1 MLKLAPIALA
11 VALLSGCASDN
22 YKMYADTQKAIA
34 NANAMAEAARYQAL
48 AEIAKQGDTAAK
60 VAAVMSLNQGGAGA
74 QRPQQVINPPE
85 HWGDTAL
92 RWASLVLPVTTQFY
106 TVNRNS
112 AVAMRQSDNATLL
125 GVAQSNNQANVAI
138 NTNTAF
144 TNMNAAGLAA
154 ANSIAGTGFSTANS
168 IATTGFTTANSIATT
183 GFTAATTIANT
194 GFSTTANVANTGMG
208 SIVSVSNNGS
218 NNMTNLG
225 TAFSNASVSMTNAHA
240 NAVSNLANTIP
251 NLQPIVTTTTTSTA
265 NTTTNNNCGANVSGG
280 TLTCP

>member
-22 YKMYADTQKAIA
+22 YRMYADTQKAIA

-144 TNMNAAGLAA
+144 TNMNAAGLTA
-154 ANSIAGTGFSTANS
+154 ANNIATTGFNTANS
-168 IATTGFTTANSIATT
+168 IASLGFS
-183 GFTAATTIANT
+183 AATTIANT

-208 SIVSVSNNGS
+208 SLVSVSNNGS
-218 NNMTNLG
+218 NNMTSLG
-225 TAFSNASVSMTNAHA
+225 TAFSNASVNMTNAHS